1 MPSAPP
7 ENVSFTSKSTS
18 ITVQWEMVPC
28 IHQNGPI
35 TGYSVR
41 YGMKGSG
48 STQTETVSGAS
59 QTTISNLMP
68 STNYSFEVAAVNSV
82 GTGNYSYPL
91 TTRTGGTFY

>member
-41 YGMKGSG
+41 YGVMGSG
-48 STQTETVSGAS
+48 STQTETVSGT

-68 STNYSFEVAAVNSV
+68 STNYSFEVAAVNGV

-91 TTRTGGTFY
+91 TTRTDGTFY